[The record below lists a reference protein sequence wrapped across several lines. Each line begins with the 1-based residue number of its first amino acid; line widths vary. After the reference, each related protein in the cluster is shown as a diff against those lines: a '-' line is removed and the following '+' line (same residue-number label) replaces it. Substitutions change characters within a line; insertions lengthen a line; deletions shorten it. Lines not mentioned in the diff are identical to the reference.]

1 MAEKYIAHSYGI
13 LYAQEGNS
21 YYLLKDHPIDRYPWQ
36 LDCQQM
42 WYVVKREWKAGENE
56 NYAEGIYYPVGYA
69 HQLITSYPTVEFL
82 SEEIEVETIGLDE
95 NEKED
100 ELDLKYEMEGLE
112 KDSAQELSVMY
123 AEYQEEPLPF

>member
-21 YYLLKDHPIDRYPWQ
+21 YYLLKPDPVDRYPWQ

-42 WYVVKREWKAGENE
+42 WYVVSREWLPGEDEAG
-56 NYAEGIYYPVGYA
+56 YKPVGYA
-69 HQLITSYPTVEFL
+69 HQLVTTYPTIEFVP
-82 SEEIEVETIGLDE
+82 ENIEVETIGLSE

-100 ELDLKYEMEGLE
+100 ELDLKYEMDGLE
-112 KDSAQELSVMY
+112 KDSAIEMSKIC